1 MTFTEKVIWRMLFDR
16 RPIIGRTGDKLESK
30 EYALKT
36 ASDVVSV
43 PRTLWRGEDVSEL
56 AAMELPE
63 HWVLKPNHR
72 SKLVHFGR
80 GTPDVAQLHDVTA
93 GWLDEP
99 LSRAGEWAYSQAAPV
114 LLVEELLGMPGHP
127 PRDFKFF
134 VFQGRPHLVQVDSDR
149 HVGHRRSLYTEDW
162 LRLPIDT
169 PFQQLLRT
177 SPSPSR
183 SAVCCSRL
191 RAWANAST
199 SSASISTASTARC
212 TSASSRHTPGA
223 VSSRTGRG
231 TLTTSLGVIG
241 LCRGH
246 DGCWC

>member
-1 MTFTEKVIWRMLFDR
+1 
-16 RPIIGRTGDKLESK
+16 
-30 EYALKT
+30 
-36 ASDVVSV
+36 
-43 PRTLWRGEDVSEL
+43 
-56 AAMELPE
+56 MELPE

-134 VFQGRPHLVQVDSDR
+134 VFRGLPHLVQVDSDR
-149 HVGHRRSLYTEDW
+149 HVGHRRSLYAEDW

-169 PFQQLLRT
+169 PFQQPTADQPKPESLGRMLL
-177 SPSPSR
+177 
-183 SAVCCSRL
+183 AASRL
-191 RAWANAST
+191 DQCFDFIRVDLYSVDGEVYFGEL
-199 SSASISTASTARC
+199 TAY
-212 TSASSRHTPGA
+212 PGGGLEPY
-223 VSSRTGRG
+223 RPRYFDHELGRYW
-231 TLTTSLGVIG
+231 TLPRS
-241 LCRGH
+241 
-246 DGCWC
+246 